1 VDEEGESQETPEMGG
16 GERDKGKRLID
27 TSVIDSTVNYEYH
40 GETSEKPYFAS
51 AFEPYMYQRKQDP
64 MV

>member
-16 GERDKGKRLID
+16 GEKERLID

-51 AFEPYMYQRKQDP
+51 A
-64 MV
+64 V

>member
-40 GETSEKPYFAS
+40 GET
-51 AFEPYMYQRKQDP
+51 
-64 MV
+64 